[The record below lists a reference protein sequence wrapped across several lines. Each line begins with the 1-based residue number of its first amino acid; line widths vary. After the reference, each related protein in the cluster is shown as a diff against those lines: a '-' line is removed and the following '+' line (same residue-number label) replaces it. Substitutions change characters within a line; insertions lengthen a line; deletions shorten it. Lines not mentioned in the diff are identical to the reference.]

1 MGRGQGRRHRGAG
14 GRDDRGAAAVEFALV
29 AMPLLLILFGIIQ
42 YGFLFYQIQ
51 GSAAASKEAARWASQ
66 GIRDCDTWLA
76 SAYRRASD
84 YGVGDSPGRRIV
96 ATYDTAD
103 TGRAIVTVTVTFT
116 PVALAPLVPVPD
128 SVVRSTT
135 TDVESFLQD
144 GVSTTCGP

>member
-1 MGRGQGRRHRGAG
+1 MGRGQGRRHRGAVG
-14 GRDDRGAAAVEFALV
+14 QDDRGAAAVEFALV

-51 GSAAASKEAARWASQ
+51 GAAAASKDAAHWAAE
-66 GIRDCDTWLA
+66 GIRDCDTWKE
-76 SAYRRASD
+76 SAYGRAQV
-84 YGVGDSPGRRIV
+84 YGVGPSLQRQIV
-96 ATYDTAD
+96 ATYDVTE
-103 TGRAIVTVTVTFT
+103 TGRAVVTVSVRFT

-128 SVVRSTT
+128 TVERTTT